1 MESWHSRG
9 LRELTE
15 ELNTGPEGLSRREA
29 ARRLREYGPNRLDSP
44 PGEGLLR
51 RILEQLK
58 DPMSLVLLAAAALS
72 LWVSGGE
79 DWLDG
84 AIILLIVVIN
94 GVISISQEDK
104 AHRALEELGRMA
116 APHARVLPN

>member
-58 DPMSLVLLAAAALS
+58 DPMILVLLAAAALS
-72 LWVSGGE
+72 LWVS
-79 DWLDG
+79 
-84 AIILLIVVIN
+84 
-94 GVISISQEDK
+94 
-104 AHRALEELGRMA
+104 
-116 APHARVLPN
+116 